1 MNAIAPLSL
10 QGLNPHTPGQGSAQA
25 AAAERTGHGT
35 AIAPIAP
42 LADVGQAPPL
52 ARTEPTP
59 LPSRATTALQAR
71 DPQFNQRVAAAQQT
85 LAWLDTLTTRLDK
98 LKTDLSAQLAGPA
111 VQRPLAQDIAQVQ
124 ALWQQRQDATQGRL
138 DAQLRFT
145 PDTEARQRFR
155 VPGLDQRSLR
165 SGERE
170 TLAFTTGAAGPADQR
185 VRTAVID
192 PAYDEAAVRRLLD
205 HTLAPAGVRV
215 AQADDGQVV
224 LSTPESQWPAVR
236 DGLSVKGGGI
246 RFPGQQFH
254 RVRTE
259 PEAPALQPQ
268 TWKAD
273 TPAEQRQ
280 TLQQVLPALAQ
291 ARQARQSVQ
300 PTLDQAEQALST
312 PPPASEAAWA
322 QQFAKD
328 FSSIA
333 EQAGYGLFAAVAPA
347 VQGLSSTRARAVL
360 AGHTKHS

>member
-1 MNAIAPLSL
+1 MQAIAPLTPH
-10 QGLNPHTPGQGSAQA
+10 GLNTTAPALGLSQGATTERATPLQPV
-25 AAAERTGHGT
+25 AEVGR
-35 AIAPIAP
+35 APT
-42 LADVGQAPPL
+42 L
-52 ARTEPTP
+52 ARADTPP
-59 LPSRATTALQAR
+59 LPSRAATALQAR
-71 DPQFNQRVAAAQQT
+71 DPQFNQRVAAGQQT
-85 LAWLDTLTTRLDK
+85 LVYLDTLTNSLDR

-111 VQRPLAQDIAQVQ
+111 VRRPIAQDIAQVQ
-124 ALWQQRQDATQGRL
+124 ALWQQRQAATQGRL

-145 PDTEARQRFR
+145 PDAEARQHFQVR
-155 VPGLDQRSLR
+155 GLDQRSLQ

-170 TLAFTTGAAGPADQR
+170 TLAFTTGSAGPVDQR

-192 PAYDEAAVRRLLD
+192 PAYDESAVRRLLD

-215 AQADDGQVV
+215 AQAGDGQVV

-268 TWKAD
+268 AWKAD

-291 ARQARQSVQ
+291 ARHARQTVQ
-300 PTLDQAEQALST
+300 ASLDQAGQALSSS
-312 PPPASEAAWA
+312 PIASEAAWA

-328 FSSIA
+328 FSAIA
-333 EQAGYGLFAAVAPA
+333 DQAGYGLFAAVAPA
-347 VQGLSSTRARAVL
+347 VQGLSRTRAHAVL
-360 AGHTKHS
+360 LGHSDQG

>member
-1 MNAIAPLSL
+1 MA
-10 QGLNPHTPGQGSAQA
+10 
-25 AAAERTGHGT
+25 GT
-35 AIAPIAP
+35 
-42 LADVGQAPPL
+42 
-52 ARTEPTP
+52 
-59 LPSRATTALQAR
+59 S
-71 DPQFNQRVAAAQQT
+71 
-85 LAWLDTLTTRLDK
+85 
-98 LKTDLSAQLAGPA
+98 
-111 VQRPLAQDIAQVQ
+111 VQRPLVQDIAQVQ
-124 ALWQQRQDATQGRL
+124 ALWQQRQASTQGKL

-145 PDTEARQRFR
+145 PDTEARQRFQVR
-155 VPGLDQRSLR
+155 GLDQRSLQ

-170 TLAFTTGAAGPADQR
+170 TLAFTTGSAGPVDQR

-259 PEAPALQPQ
+259 PEAPALLPQ
-268 TWKAD
+268 AWKAD

-280 TLQQVLPALAQ
+280 TLQQVLPALTQ
-291 ARQARQSVQ
+291 ARHARQTVQ
-300 PTLDQAEQALST
+300 ASLDQAAQTLSG
-312 PPPASEAAWA
+312 PPPASETAWA

-328 FSSIA
+328 FSDIA
-333 EQAGYGLFAAVAPA
+333 KQPGYGLFAAVAPA
-347 VQGLSSTRARAVL
+347 VQGLSSMRAQAVL
-360 AGHTKHS
+360 LSNTERN